1 MSVEVRL
8 PTLLRAEAGGAASL
22 SANGDTV
29 REVFGEITEQ
39 HPGLSS
45 NLVDADGNLH
55 KFVNVYRND
64 DDIRYLDAARHQ
76 GRRWRRDLHSPGRGR
91 RFRLARPPHMGR
103 YESILGVI
111 GETPLVGIHALSPN
125 PKVRIYAKL
134 EGQNPGGSSKDRI
147 ALKMVELAER
157 DGRLTPGATILEPSS
172 GNTGIGLA
180 VVAKLRGYRLRIV
193 MPENVSIERQQLLAI
208 FGAEVTLSPGE
219 EGSNG
224 AIRLAEK
231 LAAEHADLTML
242 FQYGNPANPL
252 AHYEGTGPEIWRDC
266 PDVDVFVAGLG
277 TSGTL
282 MGVGR
287 YLKEHKP
294 AVQIVA
300 VEPPAGELVQGLRS
314 LDDGFVPPIF
324 DPAVLDRKFIVRPRE
339 SIEWLRRLLD
349 ECGVFAGVSS
359 GAAVA
364 GAAKMAETMD
374 EGTIVTLLPDGGW
387 KYLSSGAWTDDI
399 DVVVDRAT
407 RINYW

>member
-1 MSVEVRL
+1 M
-8 PTLLRAEAGGAASL
+8 A
-22 SANGDTV
+22 
-29 REVFGEITEQ
+29 
-39 HPGLSS
+39 
-45 NLVDADGNLH
+45 
-55 KFVNVYRND
+55 
-64 DDIRYLDAARHQ
+64 
-76 GRRWRRDLHSPGRGR
+76 
-91 RFRLARPPHMGR
+91 R
-103 YESILGVI
+103 YESILGLI
-111 GETPLVGIHALSPN
+111 GDTPLVGLHALSPN
-125 PKVRIYAKL
+125 PDVAIWAKL

-157 DGRLTPGATILEPSS
+157 DGVLTPGATILEPSS

-180 VVAKLRGYRLRIV
+180 LVAKLRGYRLRIV
-193 MPENVSIERQQLLAI
+193 MPENVSVERRQLLEI
-208 FGAEVTLSPGE
+208 FGAEVTSSPGD

-231 LAAEHADLTML
+231 IAADQPEYVLL

-266 PDVDVFVAGLG
+266 PEVGVFVAGLG

-287 YLKEHKP
+287 YLKERKP
-294 AVQIVA
+294 EVRVVA
-300 VEPPAGELVQGLRS
+300 VEPPAGELVQGLRN

-324 DPAVLDRKFIVRPRE
+324 DPAILDRKFIVRPRE
-339 SIEWLRRLLD
+339 SIEFTRRLLD
-349 ECGVFAGVSS
+349 ECGVFAGISS

-364 GAAKMAETMD
+364 GAVKMAAQMD
-374 EGTIVTLLPDGGW
+374 AGTIVTLLPDGGW

-399 DVVVDRAT
+399 DVVEARAQ

>member
-1 MSVEVRL
+1 M
-8 PTLLRAEAGGAASL
+8 
-22 SANGDTV
+22 
-29 REVFGEITEQ
+29 
-39 HPGLSS
+39 
-45 NLVDADGNLH
+45 
-55 KFVNVYRND
+55 
-64 DDIRYLDAARHQ
+64 RH
-76 GRRWRRDLHSPGRGR
+76 
-91 RFRLARPPHMGR
+91 
-103 YESILGVI
+103 ENILGVI
-111 GETPLVGIHALSPN
+111 GDTPLVGVHALSPN
-125 PKVRIYAKL
+125 PAVRIFAKL

-147 ALKMVELAER
+147 ALKMIELAEEAGELQR
-157 DGRLTPGATILEPSS
+157 GDTILEPSS

-180 VVAKLRGYRLRIV
+180 MVARLRGYHLRVV
-193 MPENVSIERQQLLAI
+193 MPENVSVERRQLLEI
-208 FGAEVTLSPGE
+208 FGAEIILSPAD

-224 AIRLAEK
+224 AIRMSEK
-231 LAAEHADLTML
+231 LGADEPSLVRL

-287 YLKEHKP
+287 YLKERKP
-294 AVQIVA
+294 AVQVVA
-300 VEPPAGELVQGLRS
+300 VEPPAGEMVQGLRS

-364 GAAKMAETMD
+364 GAAKMAAQMES
-374 EGTIVTLLPDGGW
+374 GTIVTLLPDAGW
-387 KYLSSGAWTDDI
+387 KYLSSGAWTDDL
-399 DVVVDRAT
+399 DEVVERAT